1 VRAAAALLLA
11 ACLLACAGAR
21 AQQGKPEEPRP
32 NGLLLIAKPGLTD
45 ANFART
51 VVLITQTEDGGTVGV
66 ILNRPTQLRLQQF
79 LSGEFD
85 TSKYA
90 EPVYAGGPV
99 MRQALVAVFRSGA
112 APKAPAFHVLKGI
125 YMTMHPDN
133 IASLLSGAGA
143 RYRIYAG
150 FAGWAPR
157 QLQSEVMRDG
167 WYFLQADEATIFRK
181 DVENMWEELLER
193 ARKSD
198 SRGRS

>member
-1 VRAAAALLLA
+1 LRAAAALFLA
-11 ACLLACAGAR
+11 ACLSFSAGA
-21 AQQGKPEEPRP
+21 QQEQAA
-32 NGLLLIAKPGLTD
+32 NGLLLIAKPSLAD
-45 ANFART
+45 PNFART

-66 ILNRPTQLRLQQF
+66 ILNRPTRLRLQQF

-85 TSKYA
+85 TTKYQ
-90 EPVYAGGPV
+90 EPVFSGGPV
-99 MRQALVAVFRSGA
+99 MRQALVAVFRSET
-112 APKAPAFHVLKGI
+112 APKASAFHVLKGL
-125 YMTMHPDN
+125 YMTMHADNLAGLLARPD
-133 IASLLSGAGA
+133 A

-150 FAGWAPR
+150 FSGWAPR

-198 SRGRS
+198 PRGRS